1 MTPSFPTRRS
11 SDLKG
16 IEHPDPAD
24 HDVSAVPGVSHEG
37 KVALQARGLGTVG
50 RLAHSAGIGA
60 TGPTSWSLQRRIETL
75 IARASA
81 IADRAVRRLPD
92 IMSYLMQPARKS
104 TRLKSSHQ
112 CATRMP

>member
-11 SDLKG
+11 SDLKE

-50 RLAHSAGIGA
+50 RLANSAGIGA
-60 TGPTSWSLQRRIETL
+60 TGPTSWSLQRRSETL

-81 IADRAVRRLPD
+81 IADRRSEEHTSELQSLMRISYAVFCL
-92 IMSYLMQPARKS
+92 
-104 TRLKSSHQ
+104 
-112 CATRMP
+112 